1 MKRNSR
7 RRWTASM
14 KRQQRRTKE
23 RFGCLPILFHKKKSY
38 FSVYHSSFHAELFH
52 FISCSLTLL
61 IKKILTAGF
70 GRLLRGQS
78 TRYSASP
85 SSSSSGSWEWLST
98 IKIHEMLLL
107 WTELFFSVNNNS
119 GQNCIFLSCVLMAW
133 QGWPKNKE
141 SDVSSNTLPKCLLDV
156 LMQTNNLWLFSSN
169 ICLSFKH
176 WIRRQLFDP
185 RLVHAFKSL
194 SITLV
199 GWRKSPFYHWKVAIR
214 WTHFEGLY
222 LVLEYSHSQARH
234 VKIWHNFT

>member
-1 MKRNSR
+1 
-7 RRWTASM
+7 
-14 KRQQRRTKE
+14 
-23 RFGCLPILFHKKKSY
+23 
-38 FSVYHSSFHAELFH
+38 
-52 FISCSLTLL
+52 
-61 IKKILTAGF
+61 
-70 GRLLRGQS
+70 
-78 TRYSASP
+78 
-85 SSSSSGSWEWLST
+85 
-98 IKIHEMLLL
+98 MLLDIINQEDFDGRFWKTFARTIYPL
-107 WTELFFSVNNNS
+107 FCITFIVLFWILGMVVYNKDSWDVIIVNWTLFSVNNNS

-234 VKIWHNFT
+234 VKIWNNFT